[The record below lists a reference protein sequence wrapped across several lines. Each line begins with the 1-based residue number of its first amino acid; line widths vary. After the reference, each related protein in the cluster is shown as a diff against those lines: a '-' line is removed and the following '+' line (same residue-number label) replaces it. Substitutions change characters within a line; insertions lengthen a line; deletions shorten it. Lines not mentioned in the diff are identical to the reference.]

1 MEGSADVITVE
12 HDRISSRDYNWKCS
26 YTRFTDW
33 LELCLSVLL
42 AWYYQRHNTA
52 VAGQRLDFSDLPTDS
67 WGHDTKVERLLY
79 SSVRNGGE
87 VMWNVDEGRG
97 SRRAAYGFKFN
108 GMFLQRIYKTFWNV
122 PSSKIELHKSRRLLH
137 EVNLSN
143 SKKRRSAGHGSR
155 LEWQGILPNYVPGL
169 ESLWSG
175 VWFMEVRE
183 CWMKFSP

>member
-1 MEGSADVITVE
+1 ML
-12 HDRISSRDYNWKCS
+12 K

-42 AWYYQRHNTA
+42 AWYYATSQYSSCRAA
-52 VAGQRLDFSDLPTDS
+52 VKLLGLPTDP
-67 WGHDTKVERLLY
+67 WGHDAKVERLLY
-79 SSVRNGGE
+79 SFVRNGSE
-87 VMWNVDEGRG
+87 VMWNVDDGRG

-143 SKKRRSAGHGSR
+143 SKKRRSAGHGSG
-155 LEWQGILPNYVPGL
+155 LEWQGILSYY
-169 ESLWSG
+169 LWSG

-183 CWMKFSP
+183 CWLKFSP